1 MTGDFHDQSM
11 VVKELRQKLMI
22 AENKICEMLKND
34 KEKAWKGQYRSKQ
47 AVLKAFK
54 WEEGTTKP
62 EVLRAICAFW
72 DALSSPA
79 LAPDVDG
86 NK

>member
-1 MTGDFHDQSM
+1 
-11 VVKELRQKLMI
+11 
-22 AENKICEMLKND
+22 MLKND

-47 AVLKAFK
+47 TVLKAFK